1 MLTQNAVSRETCHRT
16 MDRAGVCG
24 SKKSN
29 EVLIASESVLLH
41 GSLIL
46 KRMLQQKAC
55 SEAQD
60 TIRSVPRYDEIGFR
74 HLCFDELLHA
84 EKKQEAVC

>member
-1 MLTQNAVSRETCHRT
+1 

-24 SKKSN
+24 SKKCN
-29 EVLIASESVLLH
+29 KALIASESVPLH

-46 KRMLQQKAC
+46 KRMLQQMAC
-55 SEAQD
+55 SEGRD
-60 TIRSVPRYDEIGFR
+60 TFRLVPRQDEIRFR